1 MEEKVKQIS
10 DIELASIL
18 AKNNQDEQMAIK
30 GYFDLLNKISNSGIV
45 GNAKYK
51 DVVEAVKE
59 IISDEMNHSE
69 KLSALAT
76 KYSGVQAAKS

>member
-1 MEEKVKQIS
+1 MEM
-10 DIELASIL
+10 ATIL

-30 GYFDLLNKISNSGIV
+30 GYFDLLNKISSSGIV
-45 GNAKYK
+45 GNSQYK
-51 DVVEAVKE
+51 DVTDAIRE
-59 IISDEMNHSE
+59 IIADEMNHSE

>member
-1 MEEKVKQIS
+1 MDEKPKQIP
-10 DIELASIL
+10 EMEMAMIL

-30 GYFDLLNKISNSGIV
+30 GYLDLLNKIAGSGIV
-45 GNAKYK
+45 GNSQYK
-51 DVVEAVKE
+51 DVVEAVRE